1 MRAKIKSGLSIIK
14 ITEEDINKQLIKQ
27 LSQLLTYSEPEN
39 FEECK
44 KWWEQWFSDKIPGE
58 KLTIIAKEENNIIGV
73 TRFWKTPFCNNKW
86 LIEGLEVIP
95 LKRRKGVGK
104 AIVIEGVRILRGI
117 TNEKIFVN
125 ISNKNIESKRLHEG
139 LGFKK
144 ISSGSLNSYG
154 EYRNHIDEYVLEV

>member
-1 MRAKIKSGLSIIK
+1 MSVVSIMN
-14 ITEEDINKQLIKQ
+14 ITKEDVNKELIKQ
-27 LSQLLTYSEPEN
+27 LSLVLTYSEPEN
-39 FEECK
+39 FKECE
-44 KWWEQWFSDKIPGE
+44 KWWEQWFSEKIPGD

-73 TRFWKTPFCNNKW
+73 TRFWNTPFCNNKW

-95 LKRRKGVGK
+95 PKRRKGVGK
-104 AIVIEGVRILRGI
+104 AIVTEGISILKGI

-144 ISSGSLNSYG
+144 ISIGSLNSYG
-154 EYRNHIDEYVLEV
+154 EFRNHIDEYVLYV